1 METVGF
7 FALALTAQLVVD
19 HGGGAHSQALAAG
32 ASVETTAFGAH
43 LDKAA
48 AGALDEYTLTV
59 VYRQMVNVRRETLEL
74 DLAAPA
80 GAKTIGRDGRLHALD
95 APVHVDAYGPKYVEA
110 ADADAATVFVGTGD
124 LEGLQVSRA
133 GGRVRVSLELD
144 DTANH
149 PFRAE
154 SKCVRNWR
162 HPAPMREHAARQRMA
177 GEIATYRF
185 FLGRT
190 AAHPAPLVVQ
200 RYSDGARAAL
210 ALTDHADQSSHD
222 TLRALMYGS
231 SEGGGSGGILGHHL
245 RITKALFFDSAGLAK
260 PQLDDPRVQK
270 LAREL
275 VAAGSEVVPHSA
287 TPRSDS
293 RDTTERALKFFHE
306 LLARNWIDHQPETN
320 CEAFTDRGWKPGD
333 PYYIGDLFAQY
344 GIRYAWSGLDP
355 LKADQGLNLLTT
367 RTPWL
372 FRFAKDLYLW
382 SSAWM
387 YVDAAKF
394 YTALAPDR
402 LDRLEDERGLHIA
415 HTYLESLHDRGKYR
429 ARHVL
434 VHDGAKITTAPEFE
448 AFLADLERRQ
458 ERGTLEVAPV
468 ATLADHALALAHV
481 ELRYQDDGSVVL
493 RNSGND
499 PIAGATFTAPCE
511 VTVDGA
517 TPGHARTESDGYTF
531 WLDLLPGRD
540 VVVRVEQGAFVT
552 PAPTGPPL
560 AR

>member
-1 METVGF
+1 MGF

-19 HGGGAHSQALAAG
+19 HGAGAHAHAITAG
-32 ASVETTAFGAH
+32 TSLETTGFGAH
-43 LDKAA
+43 LDVAP
-48 AGALDEYTLTV
+48 AGALDEYTLTIL
-59 VYRQMVNVRRETLEL
+59 YRQATNVRRETLEL
-74 DLAAPA
+74 EAQAPA
-80 GAKTIGRDGRLHALD
+80 GAKIVGRDGRAHPLD

-110 ADADAATVFVGTGD
+110 ASQDRATVFVGTGD
-124 LEGLQVSRA
+124 LEGLLVQRFGS
-133 GGRVRVSLELD
+133 RVRISLELD

-149 PFRAE
+149 PFRTE
-154 SKCVRNWR
+154 SKCVRNWH
-162 HPAPMREHAARQRMA
+162 HPPPMRDHSVRQRMG

-185 FLGRT
+185 FLGHTT
-190 AAHPAPLVVQ
+190 ARPTPLILQ

-231 SEGGGSGGILGHHL
+231 SEGGSGGILGHHL

-306 LLARNWIDHQPETN
+306 LSARNWIDHQPETN

-355 LKADQGLNLLTT
+355 LKADQGLNLLVT

-382 SSAWM
+382 SSSWM
-387 YVDAAKF
+387 YVDAARF
-394 YTALAPDR
+394 YAALAPDR

-434 VHDGAKITTAPEFE
+434 IHDGAKITTAPEFE

-468 ATLADHALALAHV
+468 TTLADHALALAHV

-499 PIAGATFTAPCE
+499 PIGGATFTAPCE

-517 TPGHARTESDGYTF
+517 TPRHARTESDGYTF

-540 VVVRVEQGAFVT
+540 VVVRLEQGSFLM
-552 PAPTGPPL
+552 PSPTAPPL